1 MPKLMRLLI
10 TTKTCKLDFINTLKK
25 KMEPTITVLEGKKLI
40 PIWMLN
46 LTQEEIDNAPHVYLK
61 ETKED
66 ECK

>member
-1 MPKLMRLLI
+1 
-10 TTKTCKLDFINTLKK
+10 
-25 KMEPTITVLEGKKLI
+25 MEPTITVLEGKKLI

>member
-1 MPKLMRLLI
+1 
-10 TTKTCKLDFINTLKK
+10 
-25 KMEPTITVLEGKKLI
+25 MEPTITVLKGKKLT

-46 LTQEEIDNAPHVYLK
+46 LTQEEIDNAPHVCLKEIDNAPHVYIK